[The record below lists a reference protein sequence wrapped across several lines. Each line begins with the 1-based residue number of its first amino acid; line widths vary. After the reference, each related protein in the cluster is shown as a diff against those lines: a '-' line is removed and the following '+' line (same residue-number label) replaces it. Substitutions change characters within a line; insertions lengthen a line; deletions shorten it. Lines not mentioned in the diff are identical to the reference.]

1 MTMLNLLIVA
11 LLLGLIE
18 YTKPGALLGIWSALK
33 SLWNRHA

>member
-1 MTMLNLLIVA
+1 MFNLLIVA

-18 YTKPGALLGIWSALK
+18 YTKPGALRGIWAALK